1 MALVNKSPREASNP
15 LLCVPA
21 SGWLPAKRSASRNV
35 SARVTMPRFTD
46 PVSVMIA
53 PVASRPCRRSSSA
66 RFAAGGA
73 ASTSSST
80 RAATSSGRAG
90 ASSSAPSWTARTR
103 SAGSGDQ
110 PRTVGIPARL
120 AWRPNEP
127 PIAPSPMMPSRVGR
141 KPLLLS
147 WSPGNVGIGRG
158 PGQAEARV
166 ATIVVVED
174 EPATLRLVAALLG
187 AKGHRVV
194 PLTDGGTLAATVRAE
209 RPALVLLD
217 LELPG
222 KDGFAL
228 VEELRAAPETAP
240 TRVMAFTASASA
252 ERERVVAAGFDGLV
266 AKPISPASFAG
277 EIAQLLG

>member
-1 MALVNKSPREASNP
+1 M
-15 LLCVPA
+15 
-21 SGWLPAKRSASRNV
+21 
-35 SARVTMPRFTD
+35 
-46 PVSVMIA
+46 
-53 PVASRPCRRSSSA
+53 
-66 RFAAGGA
+66 
-73 ASTSSST
+73 
-80 RAATSSGRAG
+80 
-90 ASSSAPSWTARTR
+90 
-103 SAGSGDQ
+103 
-110 PRTVGIPARL
+110 
-120 AWRPNEP
+120 
-127 PIAPSPMMPSRVGR
+127 
-141 KPLLLS
+141 
-147 WSPGNVGIGRG
+147 
-158 PGQAEARV
+158 

-228 VEELRAAPETAP
+228 LEDLRAAPETAP

-266 AKPISPASFAG
+266 AKPISPATFAG